1 MPMHVMA
8 ERTLAD
14 IHIEQ
19 QYTLLGKYQCECK
32 VARDESLAGSLIEG
46 GEGDDLGRM
55 LLAAHKLHVG
65 TQDAECLR
73 SHIVSIG
80 CYHHLLSFALGA

>member
-1 MPMHVMA
+1 MPMPMHVMA
-8 ERTLAD
+8 ESTLAD

-19 QYTLLGKYQCECK
+19 QHTLLGKYQRECK

-65 TQDAECLR
+65 TQDAECL
-73 SHIVSIG
+73 
-80 CYHHLLSFALGA
+80 